1 MLLAAV
7 AARYDVC
14 KKESQGV
21 RERDIK
27 CRTWSERRRDKQTE
41 GAGDG
46 TQTSKSKRD
55 HMDLLKHWPV
65 GAQN

>member
-1 MLLAAV
+1 MLLLLQDMMCV
-7 AARYDVC
+7 KEKARVL
-14 KKESQGV
+14 
-21 RERDIK
+21 ERDIE
-27 CRTWSERRRDKQTE
+27 CRTWSERLRDKQTE

>member
-1 MLLAAV
+1 MLLLLQDMMCV
-7 AARYDVC
+7 KEKARVL
-14 KKESQGV
+14 
-21 RERDIK
+21 ERDIK
-27 CRTWSERRRDKQTE
+27 CRTWSEGLRDKQTE